1 MEKTLEKFSNVLE
14 NLLRNNKSILNERDD
29 LLYYMFGGIP
39 FEDKINELFSRYSYY
54 DYFFIGKILFFTDI
68 KNISDSLLKNKN
80 DLIKLL
86 KDEKYLIIKEDFKI
100 EDLENRLSSNK
111 KIHRTNSSTNLESKD
126 EWSLIFDKIK
136 ILDVTI
142 KSKDSSSYFNFDDTI
157 NMNFKLSEIVTE
169 DFEQSC
175 KVLFESKSSNYKNN
189 KLENALFLNN
199 LSKILKNRTDLDKI
213 IGISKDKIS
222 DFKIIAS
229 KSNQDKNWD
238 NLSWADIKKLKE
250 INNDEFRK

>member
-14 NLLRNNKSILNERDD
+14 NLLRNNKSILNDRDD

-39 FEDKINELFSRYSYY
+39 FEDEINELFSRYSYY

-68 KNISDSLLKNKN
+68 KSISDSLLKNKN

-86 KDEKYLIIKEDFKI
+86 NDGKYLIVKKDFKI
-100 EDLENRLSSNK
+100 EDLENQLSSNK
-111 KIHRTNSSTNLESKD
+111 KMHITNSNTNLESKD

-136 ILDVTI
+136 ILNVTI
-142 KSKDSSSYFNFDDTI
+142 KSKDSSLYFDFDDTT
-157 NMNFKLSEIVTE
+157 NMNFKLSEIITE
-169 DFEQSC
+169 GFKKSC

-189 KLENALFLNN
+189 KLKNALFLND

-213 IGISKDKIS
+213 IGISKDKIA

-229 KSNQDKNWD
+229 KSNLNNNWD
-238 NLSWADIKKLKE
+238 NLSWSDIKKLKE
-250 INNDEFRK
+250 IK